1 MSGKQWMHMCLDV
14 RRGLQQLGYTKAHAD
29 THAHAHTQRSV
40 LDIDEHNA
48 DALLGLATLHLNS
61 VHVQQVSVSVLLRG
75 WVFFGGG
82 GGCSLG
88 LATLHLNSVH
98 VQRLRAEP
106 AIRMLL
112 CCHRKQRWCKGA
124 PAPAHLPRIW
134 HAHIEP

>member
-75 WVFFGGG
+75 WVFFRGGEAARWAWRRCTSTVCT
-82 GGCSLG
+82 CSG
-88 LATLHLNSVH
+88 
-98 VQRLRAEP
+98 
-106 AIRMLL
+106 
-112 CCHRKQRWCKGA
+112 
-124 PAPAHLPRIW
+124 
-134 HAHIEP
+134 

>member
-61 VHVQQVSVSVLLRG
+61 VHVQQVSVYLCFCAAG
-75 WVFFGGG
+75 FFFGGG
-82 GGCSLG
+82 RL
-88 LATLHLNSVH
+88 LAGPGDAAP
-98 VQRLRAEP
+98 QQCARAAVE
-106 AIRMLL
+106 
-112 CCHRKQRWCKGA
+112 G
-124 PAPAHLPRIW
+124 
-134 HAHIEP
+134 